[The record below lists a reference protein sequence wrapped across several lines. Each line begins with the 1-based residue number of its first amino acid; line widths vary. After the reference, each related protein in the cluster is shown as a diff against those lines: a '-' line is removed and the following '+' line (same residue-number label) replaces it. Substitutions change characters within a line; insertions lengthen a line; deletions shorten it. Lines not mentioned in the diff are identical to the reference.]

1 MRTRSLSTCSCEMM
15 VSMNKLLEG
24 LFMLEGEMMI
34 SATSV
39 NKLSEGLFMV
49 EGEMMTSA
57 TFRQSS
63 VPKQ

>member
-1 MRTRSLSTCSCEMM
+1 
-15 VSMNKLLEG
+15 
-24 LFMLEGEMMI
+24 MLEGEMMI

-57 TFRQSS
+57 TSVNKVTFRQSS